1 MRNFLKYA
9 IPTMVLALGI
19 SAAASAQP
27 APPSPG
33 GHPPPGAGGP
43 PPPSPGGPP
52 PPDPG
57 GPPPHAPAT
66 APEVDPSLAIVGISF
81 LAGTLTVLRVRRR
94 K

>member
-1 MRNFLKYA
+1 MRDFLKYA

-27 APPSPG
+27 PTPG
-33 GHPPPGAGGP
+33 GHPPPPPGGHP
-43 PPPSPGGPP
+43 PPPP
-52 PPDPG
+52 
-57 GPPPHAPAT
+57 APAT